1 MGKKI
6 DALGAILNKRATPID
21 SSLQEGQQPQS
32 VIKPKVDEKPFSER
46 VEGAKPIVPPANNNP
61 QVANTNTG
69 QGQSVPVVQQQP
81 AQQPVAAP
89 QQPVAQPPQPQQ
101 VKKSDYTFY
110 SMTDTPDNAV
120 NANDIERLT
129 GYQLEKTP
137 QQQEAE
143 KKRQLDYEAMQRL
156 MDEEIKRREPE
167 NEKEREQREKREKR
181 RLLWA
186 SIGDGISALANLHFT
201 TQDAPHAYNDKDGML
216 QRHQALLDRMQKER
230 KENRDKY
237 LEYVLKRAQL
247 SDNEARRQDDD
258 QARKQN
264 AIMTAQRMKMQEEE
278 HAWQRDLAGAKIA
291 GAEADAQ
298 NKKAIADAQAA
309 VQQAKIDLLNAKTET
324 ERTIRKKNLAIAFR
338 NLKDAQSNSIR
349 AAKMRNENIG
359 EFFAYDKN
367 GGKHTFSSGESAEM
381 FAREQGTWVDD
392 YANETTTG
400 YAKDK
405 YGEPKPVTTTK
416 RVVKGGHS
424 RNPKKWASGLHL

>member
-32 VIKPKVDEKPFSER
+32 VIKPKADEKPFSER

-61 QVANTNTG
+61 QAANTNV
-69 QGQSVPVVQQQP
+69 GQSAPVVQQP
-81 AQQPVAAP
+81 QQQP

-110 SMTDTPDNAV
+110 SMTGTPDNAV

-247 SDNEARRQDDD
+247 SDNEARRQDED

-309 VQQAKIDLLNAKTET
+309 VQQAKIDLLGAKTDT
-324 ERTIRKKNLAIAFR
+324 ERTAAKRNLATAEKAYR
-338 NLKDAQSNSIR
+338 DAQSNSIK
-349 AAKMRNENIG
+349 AAKMKNGNEK
-359 EFFAYDKN
+359 EFTAYDKN
-367 GGKHTFSSGESAEM
+367 GNKHYFSSAAAQERY
-381 FAREQGTWVDD
+381 AREQGTWVDD
-392 YANETTTG
+392 YVNTTSTKNDLLG
-400 YAKDK
+400 
-405 YGEPKPVTTTK
+405 KPVTTTK
-416 RVVKGGHS
+416 RVAKGGHS
-424 RNPKKWASGLHL
+424 RNPKKWASDLRF

>member
-61 QVANTNTG
+61 QAANTNV
-69 QGQSVPVVQQQP
+69 GQSAPVVQQP
-81 AQQPVAAP
+81 A

-110 SMTDTPDNAV
+110 SMTGTPDNAV

-201 TQDAPHAYNDKDGML
+201 TQDAPHAYNDKDML

-247 SDNEARRQDDD
+247 SDNEARRQDED

-309 VQQAKIDLLNAKTET
+309 VQQAKIDLLGAKTDT
-324 ERTIRKKNLAIAFR
+324 ERTAAKRNLATAEKAYR
-338 NLKDAQSNSIR
+338 DAQSNSIK
-349 AAKMRNENIG
+349 AAKMKNGNEK
-359 EFFAYDKN
+359 EFTAYDKKGN
-367 GGKHTFSSGESAEM
+367 KHYFSSAAAQERY
-381 FAREQGTWVDD
+381 AREQGTWVDD
-392 YANETTTG
+392 YVNTTSTKNDMFG
-400 YAKDK
+400 
-405 YGEPKPVTTTK
+405 KPVTTTK
-416 RVVKGGHS
+416 RVAKGGHS
-424 RNPKKWASGLHL
+424 RNPKKWASDLRF

>member
-1 MGKKI
+1 MGKEI

-32 VIKPKVDEKPFSER
+32 VIKPKADEKPFSER
-46 VEGAKPIVPPANNNP
+46 VEGAKPIVPPANNP
-61 QVANTNTG
+61 QVANTNV
-69 QGQSVPVVQQQP
+69 GQSAPVVQQQQQP
-81 AQQPVAAP
+81 QQPVAAP

-110 SMTDTPDNAV
+110 SMTDSPDNAV
-120 NANDIERLT
+120 SANDIEKLT

-156 MDEEIKRREPE
+156 LDEEIKRREPE

-247 SDNEARRQDDD
+247 SDNEARRQDED

-309 VQQAKIDLLNAKTET
+309 VQQAKIDLLGAKTDT
-324 ERTIRKKNLAIAFR
+324 ERTAAKRNLATAEKAYR
-338 NLKDAQSNSIR
+338 DAQSNSIK
-349 AAKMRNENIG
+349 AAKMKNGNEK
-359 EFFAYDKN
+359 EFTAYDKKGN
-367 GGKHTFSSGESAEM
+367 KHYFSSAAAQERY
-381 FAREQGTWVDD
+381 AREQGTWVDD
-392 YANETTTG
+392 YVNTTSTKNDMFG
-400 YAKDK
+400 
-405 YGEPKPVTTTK
+405 KPVTTTK
-416 RVVKGGHS
+416 RVAKGGHS
-424 RNPKKWASGLHL
+424 RNPKKWASDLRF

>member
-32 VIKPKVDEKPFSER
+32 VIKPKADEKPFSER
-46 VEGAKPIVPPANNNP
+46 VEGAKPIVPPANNP
-61 QVANTNTG
+61 QAANTNV
-69 QGQSVPVVQQQP
+69 GQSAPVVQQQP
-81 AQQPVAAP
+81 AQPVAAL

-291 GAEADAQ
+291 GAEADAK
-298 NKKAIADAQAA
+298 NKEAIAAAQ
-309 VQQAKIDLLNAKTET
+309 VDIQQAKIDLINAKTDK
-324 ERTIRKKNLAIAFR
+324 ERTAAKRNLAAAYKAYR
-338 NLKDAQSNSIR
+338 DAQSNSIK
-349 AAKMRNENIG
+349 AAKTKDESHG
-359 EFFAYDKN
+359 EFIAYDKN
-367 GGKHTFSSGESAEM
+367 GNKHYFSSAAAQERY
-381 FAREQGTWVDD
+381 AREQGTWVDD
-392 YANETTTG
+392 YVNVTSTTKGQNIDQNKTTTSKV
-400 YAKDK
+400 A
-405 YGEPKPVTTTK
+405 
-416 RVVKGGHS
+416 KGGHS
-424 RNPKKWASGLHL
+424 RNPKKWASGLRL

>member
-32 VIKPKVDEKPFSER
+32 VIKPKADEKPFSER

-61 QVANTNTG
+61 QAANTNV
-69 QGQSVPVVQQQP
+69 GQSAPVVQQQP

-89 QQPVAQPPQPQQ
+89 QQPVVQPPQPQQ
-101 VKKSDYTFY
+101 IKKSDYTFY

-156 MDEEIKRREPE
+156 MDEEIRRREPE

-247 SDNEARRQDDD
+247 SDNEARRQDED
-258 QARKQN
+258 QARKEN

-298 NKKAIADAQAA
+298 NKKAIADAQADI
-309 VQQAKIDLLNAKTET
+309 QQAKIDLFKAKTKT
-324 ERTIRKKNLAIAFR
+324 ERTAAERNLAIAMR
-338 NLKDAQSNSIR
+338 NLRDAQSNSIK
-349 AAKMRNENIG
+349 AAKMKNGNEK
-359 EFFAYDKN
+359 EFTAYDKKGN
-367 GGKHTFSSGESAEM
+367 KHYFSSAAAQERY
-381 FAREQGTWVDD
+381 AREQGTWVDD
-392 YANETTTG
+392 YVNTTSTTKG
-400 YAKDK
+400 AMADQNT
-405 YGEPKPVTTTK
+405 TTTK

-424 RNPKKWASGLHL
+424 RNPKKWASGLKF

>member
-32 VIKPKVDEKPFSER
+32 VIKPKADEKPFSER

-61 QVANTNTG
+61 QAANTNV
-69 QGQSVPVVQQQP
+69 GQSAPVVQQPQQQP
-81 AQQPVAAP
+81 QQPVAAP

-101 VKKSDYTFY
+101 IKKSDYTFY
-110 SMTDTPDNAV
+110 SMTETPDNAV

-247 SDNEARRQDDD
+247 SDNEARRQDED

-298 NKKAIADAQAA
+298 NKQAIADAQAA
-309 VQQAKIDLLNAKTET
+309 VQQAKIDLINAKTKT
-324 ERTIRKKNLAIAFR
+324 EKTAAEKNLAIAMR
-338 NLKDAQSNSIR
+338 NLRDAQSNSIK
-349 AAKMRNENIG
+349 AAKMRDESRG
-359 EFFAYDKN
+359 EFTAYDKN
-367 GGKHTFSSGESAEM
+367 GNKHYFSSAAAQERY
-381 FAREQGTWVDD
+381 AREQGTWVDD
-392 YANETTTG
+392 YVNVTSTTKGQSVDQNKTTTS
-400 YAKDK
+400 K
-405 YGEPKPVTTTK
+405 
-416 RVVKGGHS
+416 VVKGGHS
-424 RNPKKWASGLHL
+424 RNPKKWASGLRL

>member
-32 VIKPKVDEKPFSER
+32 VIKPKADEKPFSER

-61 QVANTNTG
+61 QVANTNV
-69 QGQSVPVVQQQP
+69 GQSAPVVQQP
-81 AQQPVAAP
+81 PQQPVAAP

-247 SDNEARRQDDD
+247 SDNEARRQDED

-309 VQQAKIDLLNAKTET
+309 VQQAKIDLLGAKTAT
-324 ERTIRKKNLAIAFR
+324 ERTTAKKNLAIALR
-338 NLKDAQSNSIR
+338 NFSDAQSNRIK
-349 AAKMRNENIG
+349 AAKMKDGNEK
-359 EFFAYDKN
+359 EFTAYDKKGN
-367 GGKHTFSSGESAEM
+367 KHYFSSAAAQERY
-381 FAREQGTWVDD
+381 AREQGTWVDD
-392 YANETTTG
+392 YVNTTSTKNDMLG
-400 YAKDK
+400 
-405 YGEPKPVTTTK
+405 KPVTTTK
-416 RVVKGGHS
+416 RVAKGGHS
-424 RNPKKWASGLHL
+424 RNPKKWASGLRL

>member
-32 VIKPKVDEKPFSER
+32 VIKPKADEKPFSER

-61 QVANTNTG
+61 QAANTNV
-69 QGQSVPVVQQQP
+69 GQSAPVVQQP
-81 AQQPVAAP
+81 A

-110 SMTDTPDNAV
+110 SMTGTPDNAV

-247 SDNEARRQDDD
+247 SDNEARRQDED

-298 NKKAIADAQAA
+298 NKQAIADAQAA
-309 VQQAKIDLLNAKTET
+309 VQQAKIDLINAKTKT
-324 ERTIRKKNLAIAFR
+324 EKTAAEKNLAIAMR
-338 NLKDAQSNSIR
+338 NLRDAQSNSIK
-349 AAKMRNENIG
+349 AAKMRDESRG
-359 EFFAYDKN
+359 EFTAYDKN
-367 GGKHTFSSGESAEM
+367 GNKHYFSSAAAQERY
-381 FAREQGTWVDD
+381 AREQGTWVDD
-392 YANETTTG
+392 YVNVTSTTKGQSVDQNKTTTS
-400 YAKDK
+400 K
-405 YGEPKPVTTTK
+405 
-416 RVVKGGHS
+416 VVKGGHS
-424 RNPKKWASGLHL
+424 RNPKKWASGLRL

>member
-32 VIKPKVDEKPFSER
+32 VIKPKADEKPFSER

-61 QVANTNTG
+61 QVANTNV
-69 QGQSVPVVQQQP
+69 GQSAPVVQQP
-81 AQQPVAAP
+81 PQQPVAAP

-247 SDNEARRQDDD
+247 SDNEARRQDED

-309 VQQAKIDLLNAKTET
+309 VQQAKKDLLDAKTDT
-324 ERTIRKKNLAIAFR
+324 ERTAAKRNLAAAYKAYR
-338 NLKDAQSNSIR
+338 DAQSNSIK
-349 AAKMRNENIG
+349 AAKTKDESRG
-359 EFFAYDKN
+359 EFIAYDKN
-367 GGKHTFSSGESAEM
+367 GNKHYFSSAAAQERFS
-381 FAREQGTWVDD
+381 REQGTWVDD
-392 YANETTTG
+392 YVNVTSTTKGQNIDQNKTTTSKV
-400 YAKDK
+400 A
-405 YGEPKPVTTTK
+405 
-416 RVVKGGHS
+416 KGGHS
-424 RNPKKWASGLHL
+424 RNPKKWASGLRL

>member
-32 VIKPKVDEKPFSER
+32 VIKPKADEKPFSER
-46 VEGAKPIVPPANNNP
+46 VEGAKPIVPPANNNNL
-61 QVANTNTG
+61 QAANTNV
-69 QGQSVPVVQQQP
+69 GQSAPVVQQP
-81 AQQPVAAP
+81 AQQPVAA
-89 QQPVAQPPQPQQ
+89 QQQSTAQPPQPQQ
-101 VKKSDYTFY
+101 IKKSDYTFY

-120 NANDIERLT
+120 SANDIERLT

-247 SDNEARRQDDD
+247 SDNEARRQDED

-309 VQQAKIDLLNAKTET
+309 VQQAKIDLLGAKTDT
-324 ERTIRKKNLAIAFR
+324 ERTAAKRNLATAEKAYR
-338 NLKDAQSNSIR
+338 DAQSNSIK
-349 AAKMRNENIG
+349 AAKMKNGNEK
-359 EFFAYDKN
+359 EFTAYDKKGN
-367 GGKHTFSSGESAEM
+367 KHYFSSAAAQERY
-381 FAREQGTWVDD
+381 AREQGTWVDD
-392 YANETTTG
+392 YVNTTSTKNDMFG
-400 YAKDK
+400 
-405 YGEPKPVTTTK
+405 KPVTTTK
-416 RVVKGGHS
+416 RVAKGGHS
-424 RNPKKWASGLHL
+424 RNPKKWASDLRF

>member
-32 VIKPKVDEKPFSER
+32 VIKPKADEKPFSER

-61 QVANTNTG
+61 QVANTNV
-69 QGQSVPVVQQQP
+69 GQSAPVVQQP
-81 AQQPVAAP
+81 PQQPVAAP

-247 SDNEARRQDDD
+247 SDNEARRQDED

-298 NKKAIADAQAA
+298 NKQAIADAQAA
-309 VQQAKIDLLNAKTET
+309 VQQAKIDLYKAKTKT
-324 ERTIRKKNLAIAFR
+324 EKTTAEKNLAIAMR
-338 NLKDAQSNSIR
+338 NLRDAQSNSIK
-349 AAKMRNENIG
+349 AAKMRDESRG
-359 EFFAYDKN
+359 EFIAYDKN
-367 GGKHTFSSGESAEM
+367 GNKHYFSSAAAQERFS
-381 FAREQGTWVDD
+381 REQGTWVDD
-392 YANETTTG
+392 YVNTTSTTKG
-400 YAKDK
+400 AMADK
-405 YGEPKPVTTTK
+405 NTTTTK

>member
-61 QVANTNTG
+61 QAANTNV
-69 QGQSVPVVQQQP
+69 GQSAPVVQQP
-81 AQQPVAAP
+81 A

-110 SMTDTPDNAV
+110 SMTGTPDNAV

-247 SDNEARRQDDD
+247 SDNEARRQDED

-309 VQQAKIDLLNAKTET
+309 VQQAKIDLLGAKTAT
-324 ERTIRKKNLAIAFR
+324 ERTAAKRNLATAEKAYR
-338 NLKDAQSNSIR
+338 DAQSNSIK
-349 AAKMRNENIG
+349 AAKMKDGNEK
-359 EFFAYDKN
+359 EFTAYDKKGN
-367 GGKHTFSSGESAEM
+367 KHYFSSAAAQERY
-381 FAREQGTWVDD
+381 AREQGTWVDD
-392 YANETTTG
+392 YVNTTSTK
-400 YAKDK
+400 KDMF
-405 YGEPKPVTTTK
+405 GKPVTTTK
-416 RVVKGGHS
+416 RVAKGGHS
-424 RNPKKWASGLHL
+424 RNPKKWASGLRL

>member
-32 VIKPKVDEKPFSER
+32 VIKPKADEKPFSER

-61 QVANTNTG
+61 QVANTNV
-69 QGQSVPVVQQQP
+69 GQSAPGVQQP
-81 AQQPVAAP
+81 ALQPVAAP
-89 QQPVAQPPQPQQ
+89 QQPAAQPPQPQQ

-110 SMTDTPDNAV
+110 SMTNTPDNAV
-120 NANDIERLT
+120 SANDIERLT

-247 SDNEARRQDDD
+247 SDNEARRQDED

-298 NKKAIADAQAA
+298 NKQAIADAQAA
-309 VQQAKIDLLNAKTET
+309 VQQAKIDLYKAKTKT
-324 ERTIRKKNLAIAFR
+324 EKTTAEKNLAIAMR
-338 NLKDAQSNSIR
+338 NLSDAQSNSIK
-349 AAKMRNENIG
+349 AAKMKDGNEK
-359 EFFAYDKN
+359 EFTAYDKKGN
-367 GGKHTFSSGESAEM
+367 KHYFSSAAAQERY
-381 FAREQGTWVDD
+381 AREQGTWVDD
-392 YANETTTG
+392 YVNTTSTKNDMLG
-400 YAKDK
+400 
-405 YGEPKPVTTTK
+405 KPVTTTK
-416 RVVKGGHS
+416 RVAKGGHS
-424 RNPKKWASGLHL
+424 RNPKKWASGLRL

>member
-1 MGKKI
+1 MGKEI

-32 VIKPKVDEKPFSER
+32 VIKPKADEKPFSER
-46 VEGAKPIVPPANNNP
+46 VEGAKPIVPPANNP
-61 QVANTNTG
+61 QVANTNV
-69 QGQSVPVVQQQP
+69 GQSAPVVQQQQQP
-81 AQQPVAAP
+81 QQPVAAP

-110 SMTDTPDNAV
+110 SMTDSPDNAV
-120 NANDIERLT
+120 SANDIERLT

-137 QQQEAE
+137 QQQEAK

-247 SDNEARRQDDD
+247 SDNEARRQDED

-264 AIMTAQRMKMQEEE
+264 AIMTAQRMQMQEEE

-298 NKKAIADAQAA
+298 NKKAIADAQAK
-309 VQQAKIDLLNAKTET
+309 VQQAKIDLLGAKTDT
-324 ERTIRKKNLAIAFR
+324 ERTAAKRNLAIAEKAYR
-338 NLKDAQSNSIR
+338 DAQSNSIK
-349 AAKMRNENIG
+349 AAKMKNGNEK
-359 EFFAYDKN
+359 EFTAYDKKGN
-367 GGKHTFSSGESAEM
+367 KHYFSSAAAQERY
-381 FAREQGTWVDD
+381 AREQGTWVDD
-392 YANETTTG
+392 YVNTTSTKNDMLG
-400 YAKDK
+400 
-405 YGEPKPVTTTK
+405 KPVTTTK
-416 RVVKGGHS
+416 RVAKGGHS
-424 RNPKKWASGLHL
+424 RNPKKWASGLRL

>member
-32 VIKPKVDEKPFSER
+32 VIKPKADEKPFSER

-61 QVANTNTG
+61 QVINTNTG
-69 QGQSVPVVQQQP
+69 QGQSAPVVQQP
-81 AQQPVAAP
+81 PQQPVAAP

-120 NANDIERLT
+120 SANDIERLT

-247 SDNEARRQDDD
+247 SDNEARRQDED

-278 HAWQRDLAGAKIA
+278 HGWQRDLAEAKIA
-291 GAEADAQ
+291 GAEADAK
-298 NKKAIADAQAA
+298 NKEAIAAAQADI
-309 VQQAKIDLLNAKTET
+309 QKAKKDLLDAKTDT
-324 ERTIRKKNLAIAFR
+324 ERTAAKRNLAAAYKAYR
-338 NLKDAQSNSIR
+338 DAQSNSIK
-349 AAKMRNENIG
+349 AAKTKDESRG
-359 EFFAYDKN
+359 EFIAYDKN
-367 GGKHTFSSGESAEM
+367 GNKHYFSSAAAQERFS
-381 FAREQGTWVDD
+381 REQGTWVDD
-392 YANETTTG
+392 YVNVTSTTKGQNIDQNKTTTSKV
-400 YAKDK
+400 A
-405 YGEPKPVTTTK
+405 
-416 RVVKGGHS
+416 KGGHS
-424 RNPKKWASGLHL
+424 RNPKKWASGLRF

>member
-32 VIKPKVDEKPFSER
+32 VIKPKADEKPFSER

-61 QVANTNTG
+61 QVINTNTG
-69 QGQSVPVVQQQP
+69 QGQSAPVVQQP
-81 AQQPVAAP
+81 PQQPVAAP

-120 NANDIERLT
+120 SANDIERLT

-247 SDNEARRQDDD
+247 SDNEARRQDED

-278 HAWQRDLAGAKIA
+278 HGWQRDLAEAKIA

-309 VQQAKIDLLNAKTET
+309 VQQAKIDLLNAKTDT
-324 ERTIRKKNLAIAFR
+324 ERTAAKKNLAIATR
-338 NLKDAQSNSIR
+338 NLRDAQSNSIK
-349 AAKMRNENIG
+349 AAKTKDESRG
-359 EFFAYDKN
+359 EFIAYDKN
-367 GGKHTFSSGESAEM
+367 GNKHYFSSAAAQERY
-381 FAREQGTWVDD
+381 AREQGTWVDD
-392 YANETTTG
+392 YVNVTSTTKGQNIDQNKTTTSKV
-400 YAKDK
+400 A
-405 YGEPKPVTTTK
+405 
-416 RVVKGGHS
+416 KGGHS
-424 RNPKKWASGLHL
+424 RNPKKWASDLRF

>member
-46 VEGAKPIVPPANNNP
+46 VEGAKPIVPPDSNP
-61 QVANTNTG
+61 QAANTNV
-69 QGQSVPVVQQQP
+69 GQSAPVVQQQP
-81 AQQPVAAP
+81 PQQPVAAP

-110 SMTDTPDNAV
+110 SMTDSPDNAV
-120 NANDIERLT
+120 SANDIEKLT

-156 MDEEIKRREPE
+156 LDEEIKRREPE

-247 SDNEARRQDDD
+247 SDNEARRQDED

-298 NKKAIADAQAA
+298 NKQAIADAQAA
-309 VQQAKIDLLNAKTET
+309 IQQAKLDLINAKTDT
-324 ERTIRKKNLAIAFR
+324 ERAAAKRNLAIAYKAYR
-338 NLKDAQSNSIR
+338 DAQSNSIK
-349 AAKMRNENIG
+349 AAKTKDESRG
-359 EFFAYDKN
+359 EFTAYDKN
-367 GGKHTFSSGESAEM
+367 GGKHYFSSGESAEM

-400 YAKDK
+400 YAKGAYD
-405 YGEPKPVTTTK
+405 GAKPVTTTK

-424 RNPKKWASGLHL
+424 RNPKKWASGLRF

>member
-32 VIKPKVDEKPFSER
+32 VIKPKADEKPFSER

-61 QVANTNTG
+61 QVANTNV
-69 QGQSVPVVQQQP
+69 GQSAPVVQQPQQQP
-81 AQQPVAAP
+81 QQPVAAP

-101 VKKSDYTFY
+101 IKKSDYTFY
-110 SMTDTPDNAV
+110 SMTETPDNAV

-247 SDNEARRQDDD
+247 SDNEARRQDED

-278 HAWQRDLAGAKIA
+278 HGWERSLKEAKIA
-291 GAEADAQ
+291 GAEADAK
-298 NKKAIADAQAA
+298 NKEAIAAAQADI
-309 VQQAKIDLLNAKTET
+309 QKAKKGLLDAKTDT
-324 ERTIRKKNLAIAFR
+324 ERTAAKRNLAAAYKAYR
-338 NLKDAQSNSIR
+338 DAQSNSIK
-349 AAKMRNENIG
+349 AAKTKDESRG
-359 EFFAYDKN
+359 EFIAYDKN
-367 GGKHTFSSGESAEM
+367 GNKHYFSSAAAQERY
-381 FAREQGTWVDD
+381 AREQGTWVDD
-392 YANETTTG
+392 YVNTTSTKNDMFG
-400 YAKDK
+400 
-405 YGEPKPVTTTK
+405 KPVTTTK
-416 RVVKGGHS
+416 RVAKGGHS
-424 RNPKKWASGLHL
+424 RNPKKWASGLRL

>member
-6 DALGAILNKRATPID
+6 DALGAILNKRVTPID

-32 VIKPKVDEKPFSER
+32 VIKPKADEKPFSER

-61 QVANTNTG
+61 QVANTNV
-69 QGQSVPVVQQQP
+69 GQSAPVVQQP
-81 AQQPVAAP
+81 PQQPVAAP

-309 VQQAKIDLLNAKTET
+309 VQQAKIDLYKAKTKT
-324 ERTIRKKNLAIAFR
+324 EKTTAEKNLAIAMR
-338 NLKDAQSNSIR
+338 NLSDAQSNRIR
-349 AAKMRNENIG
+349 AAKMADGNEK

-367 GGKHTFSSGESAEM
+367 GGKHYFSSDKSAEM
-381 FAREQGTWVDD
+381 FAREHGTWVDD
-392 YANETTTG
+392 YANETSTKNDIFG
-400 YAKDK
+400 
-405 YGEPKPVTTTK
+405 KPTTTTK
-416 RVVKGGHS
+416 RVVNGGHS
-424 RNPKKWASGLHL
+424 RNPKKWASGLRF